1 MSVVLGRS
9 LEKRY
14 GDDLVFTGLDFAIG
28 QGDRIGLVGPNGSG
42 KSSLLRAIGGLDDY
56 FDGQLTYSRA
66 LTIGFLAQEPPGT
79 IRLPVLDFLRS
90 AFRELMELGRQL
102 ENLTAE
108 LETGVAGSRHE
119 ELLERYARVQ
129 AAFETRGGYTMDSR
143 LEETLANL
151 RIPES
156 SWQSPVSDLSG
167 GQRTRLHLGHVLLE
181 QPRLLLLDEP
191 TNYLDETSLP
201 WLIRTLKNWSGS
213 VVVVS
218 HSYAFLEQVPTRIW
232 ELDRHGLTQYKGN
245 HAAYRQQRAA
255 RRERQAKEYA
265 AQQAF
270 VAKTEEFIRRNKAG
284 VLARQARGRE
294 TRMVRH
300 LERHGVERV
309 HADPALRFSFPS
321 RVRSGDIVLRTYGLV
336 VGYGFG
342 KPILRVPDLEL
353 RRQTRVAVVGPN
365 GAGKST
371 LLRTLVGHLEP
382 VDGEF
387 EMGASIRPGY
397 FAQHHV
403 RDDFSVLDPAQAS
416 FDLIKDQMRLKDQD
430 VRDHLGAFQLSG
442 EDVFRPLG
450 TLSGGQ
456 KSRLMFA
463 HLALQDTNLLVLD
476 EPLSHFDSHDALLT
490 SLQGYGGTILVVSHD
505 QRLVSNLA
513 TQVWHITPG
522 QEGQLSTLEVFHG
535 SWSAWLNKRANGRRR
550 APSDTT
556 PVSRVQDT
564 DTTASNQSARQQR
577 VETER
582 NLEREID
589 LLDQKLEVVLE
600 RLNAASA
607 AGDGEAIRKLQK
619 AHRFLQDES
628 DGKWAALAELYEA

>member
-1 MSVVLGRS
+1 MSVVVGRS

-56 FDGQLTYSRA
+56 FDGQLTYSRE

-90 AFRELMELGRQL
+90 AFRELDELGRQL
-102 ENLTAE
+102 ENLTTE
-108 LETGVAGSRHE
+108 LGSDGEGSRHQ
-119 ELLERYARVQ
+119 ELLEHYARVQ

-218 HSYAFLEQVPTRIW
+218 HSHAFLEQVPTRIW

-255 RRERQAKEYA
+255 RRERQAREYA

-294 TRMVRH
+294 TRLARH

-321 RVRSGDIVLRTYGLV
+321 RVRSGDIVLRTYGLA
-336 VGYGFG
+336 VGYGPG
-342 KPILRVPDLEL
+342 KPIMRVPDLEL
-353 RRQTRVAVVGPN
+353 RRQARVAVVGPN

-382 VDGEF
+382 VEGEF

-403 RDDFSVLDPAQAS
+403 RDDFSVLDPAQAP

-535 SWSAWLNKRANGRRR
+535 SWSAWRNKRANGRRR
-550 APSDTT
+550 ALPDTT
-556 PVSRVQDT
+556 PVPRVQDA
-564 DTTASNQSARQQR
+564 DTTAPNQSAKRQR

-589 LLDQKLEVVLE
+589 LLDQKMEAVLE

>member
-1 MSVVLGRS
+1 MSVVVGRS

-42 KSSLLRAIGGLDDY
+42 KSTLLRAIGGLDDY
-56 FDGQLTYSRA
+56 FDGQLTYSRQ
-66 LTIGFLAQEPPGT
+66 LTIGYLAQEPPGT

-90 AFRELMELGRQL
+90 AFRELEELGRQL
-102 ENLTAE
+102 ENLTIE
-108 LETGVAGSRHE
+108 LETGTAGPRHE

-129 AAFETRGGYTMDSR
+129 AAFEARGGYTMDSR

-156 SWQSPVSDLSG
+156 SWQSPVSALSG

-181 QPRLLLLDEP
+181 QPQLLLLDEP

-201 WLIRTLKNWSGS
+201 WLIRTLKDWPGS

-218 HSYAFLEQVPTRIW
+218 HSHAFLEQVPTRIW

-245 HAAYRQQRAA
+245 HAEYRQQRAA

-265 AQQAF
+265 TQQAF

-284 VLARQARGRE
+284 VLSRQARGRE
-294 TRMVRH
+294 TRLARH

-336 VGYGFG
+336 VGYGPG

-382 VDGEF
+382 VEGEF

-403 RDDFSVLDPAQAS
+403 RDEFSVLDPAQAP

-430 VRDHLGAFQLSG
+430 VRDHLGAFQLGG

-505 QRLVSNLA
+505 QRLVANLA
-513 TQVWHITPG
+513 TQVWNITPG
-522 QEGQLSTLEVFHG
+522 QEGQLSSLEVFNG
-535 SWSAWLNKRANGRRR
+535 SWSAWRTTRANGRRKTR
-550 APSDTT
+550 PDTT
-556 PVSRVQDT
+556 PIPRVQEADP
-564 DTTASNQSARQQR
+564 AAPNQSAKRQR
-577 VETER
+577 AETER
-582 NLEREID
+582 NLEREIA
-589 LLDQKLEVVLE
+589 LLDQKLEAVLE

-619 AHRFLQDES
+619 AHRFLQDEA

>member
-1 MSVVLGRS
+1 MSVVVGRS

-14 GDDLVFTGLDFAIG
+14 GNDLVFTGLDFAIG

-56 FDGQLTYSRA
+56 FDGQLIHSRE
-66 LTIGFLAQEPPGT
+66 LTIGYLAQEPPGT

-90 AFRELMELGRQL
+90 AFRELAELGRQL
-102 ENLTAE
+102 ENLTTE
-108 LETGVAGSRHE
+108 LETGVEEPRHE

-129 AAFETRGGYTMDSR
+129 ASFETRGGYTMDSR

-191 TNYLDETSLP
+191 TNYLDEVSLP

-218 HSYAFLEQVPTRIW
+218 HSHAFLEQVPTRIW

-284 VLARQARGRE
+284 VLSRQARGRA
-294 TRMVRH
+294 TRLARH

-336 VGYGFG
+336 VGYGPG

-353 RRQTRVAVVGPN
+353 RRQARVAVVGPN

-371 LLRTLVGHLEP
+371 LLRALVGHLEP
-382 VDGEF
+382 VEGEF
-387 EMGASIRPGY
+387 EMGASIWPGY

-403 RDDFSVLDPAQAS
+403 RDDFSVLDPAQTP

-430 VRDHLGAFQLSG
+430 VRAHLGAFQLSG

-476 EPLSHFDSHDALLT
+476 EPLSHFDSHNALLT

-535 SWSAWLNKRANGRRR
+535 SWSAWRNKRANGRRR
-550 APSDTT
+550 ALPDTT
-556 PVSRVQDT
+556 PVSRVQDA
-564 DTTASNQSARQQR
+564 DTTAPNQLARQQR

-589 LLDQKLEVVLE
+589 LLDQKLEAVLE
-600 RLNAASA
+600 RLNAASG

-619 AHRFLQDES
+619 AHRFLQDEL

>member
-1 MSVVLGRS
+1 MSVVVGRS

-14 GDDLVFTGLDFAIG
+14 GDDLVFTNLDFAIG

-56 FDGQLTYSRA
+56 FEGQLTYSRD
-66 LTIGFLAQEPPGT
+66 LTIGYLAQEPPGT
-79 IRLPVLDFLRS
+79 IRLPVLEFLRS
-90 AFRELMELGRQL
+90 AFRELEELGRQL
-102 ENLTAE
+102 ESLTTE
-108 LETGVAGSRHE
+108 LETGVEGPRHE

-129 AAFETRGGYTMDSR
+129 VVFEAQGGYTMDSR

-181 QPRLLLLDEP
+181 QPQLLLLDEP
-191 TNYLDETSLP
+191 TNYLDAASLP
-201 WLIRTLKNWSGS
+201 WLIRTLKDWPGS
-213 VVVVS
+213 VIVVS
-218 HSYAFLEQVPTRIW
+218 HNHAFLEQVPTRIW
-232 ELDRHGLTQYKGN
+232 ELDRHALTQYKGN
-245 HAAYRQQRAA
+245 HAQYREQRAA

-270 VAKTEEFIRRNKAG
+270 VAKTEEFIRKNKAG
-284 VLARQARGRE
+284 VLSRQARGRE
-294 TRMVRH
+294 TRLARH

-336 VGYGFG
+336 VGYGPG

-353 RRQTRVAVVGPN
+353 RRQARVAVVGPN
-365 GAGKST
+365 GVGKST
-371 LLRTLVGHLEP
+371 LLRTVVGHLEP
-382 VDGEF
+382 VEGEL
-387 EMGASIRPGY
+387 EIGASIRPGY

-403 RDDFSVLDPAQAS
+403 RDDFSVLDPAQAP

-430 VRDHLGAFQLSG
+430 VRDHLGAFQLGS

-490 SLQGYGGTILVVSHD
+490 SLQGYGGTILLVSHD
-505 QRLVSNLA
+505 QRLVANLA

-522 QEGQLSTLEVFHG
+522 QEGQPSSLEVFHG
-535 SWSAWLNKRANGRRR
+535 SWLAWRNKRANGRRR
-550 APSDTT
+550 TLPETRPTPRGSAADTLAP
-556 PVSRVQDT
+556 
-564 DTTASNQSARQQR
+564 NQSAKRQR
-577 VETER
+577 METER
-582 NLEREID
+582 SLEREID
-589 LLDQKLEVVLE
+589 LLDQKMEAVLE

-619 AHRFLQDES
+619 AHRYLQDES

>member
-1 MSVVLGRS
+1 M
-9 LEKRY
+9 
-14 GDDLVFTGLDFAIG
+14 
-28 QGDRIGLVGPNGSG
+28 
-42 KSSLLRAIGGLDDY
+42 
-56 FDGQLTYSRA
+56 
-66 LTIGFLAQEPPGT
+66 
-79 IRLPVLDFLRS
+79 DFLRS
-90 AFRELMELGRQL
+90 AFRELEELGRQL
-102 ENLTAE
+102 ENLTIE
-108 LETGVAGSRHE
+108 LETGVEGPRHE

-191 TNYLDETSLP
+191 TNYLDEASLP
-201 WLIRTLKNWSGS
+201 WLIRTLKDWPGS

-218 HSYAFLEQVPTRIW
+218 HNHAFLEQVPTRIW

-284 VLARQARGRE
+284 VLSRQARGRE
-294 TRMVRH
+294 TRLARH

-336 VGYGFG
+336 VGYGPG

-353 RRQTRVAVVGPN
+353 RRQARVAVVGPN

-382 VDGEF
+382 VEGEF

-403 RDDFSVLDPAQAS
+403 RDEFSVLDPAQAP

-430 VRDHLGAFQLSG
+430 VRDHLGAFQLGG

-505 QRLVSNLA
+505 QRLVVQPGHPGLA
-513 TQVWHITPG
+513 HCARAGGTTVH
-522 QEGQLSTLEVFHG
+522 
-535 SWSAWLNKRANGRRR
+535 SWRFFTVPGRRGATN
-550 APSDTT
+550 APTAGEPCRT
-556 PVSRVQDT
+556 QHRRPGHRKRTLRHQTSRP
-564 DTTASNQSARQQR
+564 SGNGWRP
-577 VETER
+577 
-582 NLEREID
+582 
-589 LLDQKLEVVLE
+589 
-600 RLNAASA
+600 NAAWK
-607 AGDGEAIRKLQK
+607 GR
-619 AHRFLQDES
+619 
-628 DGKWAALAELYEA
+628 

>member
-1 MSVVLGRS
+1 MSVVVGRS

-42 KSSLLRAIGGLDDY
+42 KSSLLRVIGGLDDY
-56 FDGQLTYSRA
+56 FDGQLTCSRE
-66 LTIGFLAQEPPGT
+66 LTIGYLAQEPPGT

-90 AFRELMELGRQL
+90 AFRELEELGRQL
-102 ENLTAE
+102 ENLTIE
-108 LETGVAGSRHE
+108 LETGAAGPRHE
-119 ELLERYARVQ
+119 ELLERYAPVQ
-129 AAFETRGGYTMDSR
+129 AAFEAQGGYTMDSR

-151 RIPES
+151 RIPEA

-181 QPRLLLLDEP
+181 QPQLLLLDEP
-191 TNYLDETSLP
+191 TNYLDEISLP
-201 WLIRTLKNWSGS
+201 WLIRILKDWSGS

-218 HSYAFLEQVPTRIW
+218 HNHAFLEQVPTRIW

-284 VLARQARGRE
+284 VLSRQARGRE
-294 TRMVRH
+294 TRLARH
-300 LERHGVERV
+300 LEQHGIERV

-336 VGYGFG
+336 VGYGPG

-353 RRQTRVAVVGPN
+353 RRQARVAVVGPN

-371 LLRTLVGHLEP
+371 LLRTLVGHLEL
-382 VDGEF
+382 VEGEF

-403 RDDFSVLDPAQAS
+403 RDEFSVLDPAQAP

-463 HLALQDTNLLVLD
+463 YLALQDTNLLVLD

-505 QRLVSNLA
+505 QHLVANLA

-522 QEGQLSTLEVFHG
+522 QEGQLSTLEVFQG
-535 SWSAWLNKRANGRRR
+535 SWSAWRNKRANGRRGTQS
-550 APSDTT
+550 ATT
-556 PVSRVQDT
+556 PVSRMQAAGT
-564 DTTASNQSARQQR
+564 SAPNQSAKRQR
-577 VETER
+577 AETER
-582 NLEREID
+582 SLEREID
-589 LLDQKLEVVLE
+589 LLDQKMEAVLE

>member
-1 MSVVLGRS
+1 MSVVVGRS

-42 KSSLLRAIGGLDDY
+42 KSTLLRAIGGLDDY
-56 FDGQLTYSRA
+56 FDGQLTYSRQ
-66 LTIGFLAQEPPGT
+66 LTIGYLAQEPPGT

-90 AFRELMELGRQL
+90 AFRELEELGRQL
-102 ENLTAE
+102 ENLTIE
-108 LETGVAGSRHE
+108 LETGTAGSRHE
-119 ELLERYARVQ
+119 ELLERYARAQ
-129 AAFETRGGYTMDSR
+129 AAFEARGGYTMDSR

-151 RIPES
+151 MIPES
-156 SWQSPVSDLSG
+156 SWQSPVSALSG

-181 QPRLLLLDEP
+181 QPQLLLLDEP

-201 WLIRTLKNWSGS
+201 WLIRTLKDWPGS

-218 HSYAFLEQVPTRIW
+218 HSHAFLEQVPTRIW

-245 HAAYRQQRAA
+245 HAEYRQQRAA

-265 AQQAF
+265 TQQAF

-284 VLARQARGRE
+284 VLSRQARGRE
-294 TRMVRH
+294 TRLARH

-336 VGYGFG
+336 VGYGPG

-382 VDGEF
+382 VEGEF

-403 RDDFSVLDPAQAS
+403 RDEFSVLDPAQAP

-430 VRDHLGAFQLSG
+430 VRDHLGAFQLGG

-505 QRLVSNLA
+505 QRLVANLA
-513 TQVWHITPG
+513 TQVWNITPG
-522 QEGQLSTLEVFHG
+522 QEGQLSSLEVFNG
-535 SWSAWLNKRANGRRR
+535 SWSAWRTTRANGRRKTR
-550 APSDTT
+550 PDTT
-556 PVSRVQDT
+556 PVPRVQEGDP
-564 DTTASNQSARQQR
+564 TAPNQSAKRQWA
-577 VETER
+577 EAER
-582 NLEREID
+582 SLEREIA
-589 LLDQKLEVVLE
+589 LLDQKLEAVLA

-619 AHRFLQDES
+619 AHRFLQDEA